1 MEGELNTQV
10 TLPDDNKPFW
20 KKINR
25 GPSFALIALALL
37 LLIGVVSAL
46 GIRTV
51 DKVKREQAE
60 KESDPAFIANNTIVY
75 GFWASGGSLVEA
87 IDLSVSKKS
96 VLTTLPTNVKHIKVL
111 DGDSILYIND
121 TDLNDY
127 GKSLV
132 VRTISS
138 SADKVVIAADE
149 DMGIDDYVISPSG
162 KYAAVWMVSTL
173 GGNDSQAGGK
183 SKVYSVDISSG
194 ASTLLYDESSAN
206 GFAVRYPVAV
216 TDSGDIFLDKFKP
229 NSGAGWG
236 YGMSVSNFSGS
247 DKSDISS
254 MQNGTYSTQP
264 IVSPD
269 GNTIAFAGYSGTD
282 GAVVTG
288 GFRKAIITPN
298 TVEYFTL
305 ATKER
310 KKIDTGFDTAIYP
323 TVGWDGASGKLLFS
337 VTEKRNDSVNS
348 YKYAYSLSTNQ
359 VSKVEESESLSSTG
373 FYAYLTGGK
382 ILNAEITRD
391 TSSVG
396 NLGSR
401 YSQGINKFTVV
412 DPILNNEKE
421 VPINRSPFQFIALKS
436 GGYFPILKNKTAEEL
451 KESDRQLQLQTFE
464 LKPSLAPRRE
474 ERQSRPPY
482 VPPTEGEDPQLPQCR
497 ESTYPACNQL
507 LGTDYPVGTDIG
519 DLGDPAFSDCV
530 WSQQQKGEA
539 GSTCM
544 DSPLYLYGKDGQS
557 VTVKIN
563 ANVSNENVSLTNN
576 SFKATLESNKIRVND
591 KLVGSIAYDYI
602 SKVSRLPKLEKGYV
616 VNASGLPTLILT
628 ISKEFGFNA
637 KETQDLLA
645 SIVSIDSPYVF
656 VSFYDHATSHAILPL
671 SFSPKPDTYRNI
683 VFYFKKLSDMP
694 SELPEKPEIVPI
706 VRNGF
711 TAIEISSQIE

>member
-1 MEGELNTQV
+1 VESELNTQV
-10 TLPDDNKPFW
+10 TLPNDDKPFW
-20 KKINR
+20 QKINK

-51 DKVKREQAE
+51 DKVKKEQAE
-60 KESDPAFIANNTIVY
+60 KGSDTAFIANNTIVY

-96 VLTTLPTNVKHIKVL
+96 VLTMLPTNVKHIKVL
-111 DGDSILYIND
+111 DSNSILYIND

-132 VRTISS
+132 VRNISS
-138 SADKVVIAADE
+138 STDRIVITANE
-149 DMGIDDYVISPSG
+149 EMGIDDYVISPSG
-162 KYAAVWMVSTL
+162 KFAAVWMVSIL
-173 GGNDSQAGGK
+173 AENDSYSAGK
-183 SKVYSVDISSG
+183 SKVYSVDITSGESS
-194 ASTLLYDESSAN
+194 LLYDESSAN

-216 TDSGDIFLDKFKP
+216 TDNGDIFFDKFKP

-247 DKSDISS
+247 EKSDITS

-269 GNTIAFAGYSGTD
+269 GNTIAFAGYNGTD
-282 GAVVTG
+282 GATVLN

-298 TVEYFTL
+298 TVEYFNL

-323 TVGWDGASGKLLFS
+323 TVGWDTASGKLLFS
-337 VTEKRNDSVNS
+337 VTEKSGDGINS
-348 YKYAYSLSTNQ
+348 YRYAHSLSTNQ
-359 VSKVEESESLSSTG
+359 VVKVEESESLSNTG

-474 ERQSRPPY
+474 ERQSSPPF
-482 VPPTEGEDPQLPQCR
+482 VPPSEGEEPQLPQCR

-507 LGTDYPVGTDIG
+507 LGTNHPVGTDIG
-519 DLGDPAFSDCV
+519 DLGDPAFSECV

-544 DSPLYLYGKDGQS
+544 DSPLYLYGKEGQS
-557 VTVKIN
+557 VTVNIN
-563 ANVSNENVSLTNN
+563 TEVSNENIPLTNN
-576 SFKATLESNKIRVND
+576 SFKATLESNSIRVND
-591 KLVGSIAYDYI
+591 NLVSSVAYDYV
-602 SKVSRLPKLEKGYV
+602 SKVSRLPKLETGYTV
-616 VNASGLPTLILT
+616 KISELPLLIQK
-628 ISKEFGFNA
+628 ISKEFNFNQ
-637 KETQDLLA
+637 KETQDLLW
-645 SIVSIDSPYVF
+645 SISEINSPYVF

-671 SFSPKPDTYRNI
+671 SFNPQPDTYRNI
-683 VFYFKKLSDMP
+683 VFYFKKLSKSP
-694 SELPEKPEIVPI
+694 SELPEKPEVSPI

-711 TAIEISSQIE
+711 TAIEISYRVE